1 ACAPSSVTPSLNR
14 PMAWKATLLAGF
26 HLRVE
31 PMQKYLVS
39 EVRSAIILLMAGVMF
54 LLLIAYA
61 NVANLL
67 LVRTSV
73 REHELAVRAALGGTR
88 WSLVRQMLAEALI
101 LAAIGALLGVGLA
114 WLGIHQL
121 LVIAPPNLP
130 RLESIAIDSHV
141 VGFAALAGLAAA
153 LFSVFPALRAS
164 RPN

>member
-1 ACAPSSVTPSLNR
+1 
-14 PMAWKATLLAGF
+14 
-26 HLRVE
+26 
-31 PMQKYLVS
+31 
-39 EVRSAIILLMAGVMF
+39 
-54 LLLIAYA
+54 
-61 NVANLL
+61 
-67 LVRTSV
+67 
-73 REHELAVRAALGGTR
+73 
-88 WSLVRQMLAEALI
+88 VRQMLAEALI

-164 RPN
+164 RPNVIEVLRTSDRRVRLASGRTLLDTVVVVDIALSFVLLIGSGLIFRSFLALQRVDLGYDPHCILTFLLLGGPRGETPQERAAA